1 MVSCILV
8 CSMLGRILVTV
19 GVISMAIL
27 LYMVNATTPS
37 EAGALGVLTVFLVL
51 YIVSAVLLTFFI
63 YWTNR
68 IIVRVFF
75 ADSSVRY
82 LDRLSL
88 KRSYYYGSILAL
100 GPVMLIS
107 LQSVGRG
114 GIGAFALVGILLA
127 IGLVYVSRQTS

>member
-1 MVSCILV
+1 M
-8 CSMLGRILVTV
+8 TV

>member
-1 MVSCILV
+1 
-8 CSMLGRILVTV
+8 
-19 GVISMAIL
+19 MAIL

-37 EAGALGVLTVFLVL
+37 ETGAMGVLTVFLVL

-75 ADSSVRY
+75 ADSSARY
-82 LDRLSL
+82 LDRFSL

-107 LQSVGRG
+107 LQSVGKG
-114 GIGAFALVGILLA
+114 GIGAFVLVGLLLV